1 MAGGTTSRPFW
12 PITNNGSGM
21 ARKFER
27 FKEIKVIG
35 AGAFGKTLLV
45 EDLTQ
50 ANRRVVIKVP
60 LTEETE
66 TPLITHLINN
76 PLLQNSLKVISHP
89 HIIHHMR
96 FPN

>member
-1 MAGGTTSRPFW
+1 
-12 PITNNGSGM
+12 M

-50 ANRRVVIKVP
+50 AGRRVVIKMP

-66 TPLITHLINN
+66 TATTPIAKQPQGNGPRQYRPLPGIR
-76 PLLQNSLKVISHP
+76 QA
-89 HIIHHMR
+89 
-96 FPN
+96 